1 MLEIVNYNKE
11 EYNFPAL
18 VVLGCFDAVHV
29 GHAEL
34 LKKAKLQA
42 KINGLD
48 LGIMMFAEGKGGR
61 QVFTFEER
69 LAFLAG
75 YNTKFVL
82 KIDYTDEFK
91 KTTAADFL
99 HNLEEHINVKAYMS
113 GKDFRFGA
121 GAKGKS
127 STLKNYAEDE
137 ENGVWYMPVKDVMV
151 DGEKVST
158 TLIKKY
164 IEEGKIQKANALLGR
179 QYFVTG
185 EVCEGHGRGKTLGFP
200 TANIVYPA
208 NKVLVKD
215 GVYGVEAEIDGTVY
229 RGVANCGP
237 RPTFGEDAVVLE
249 AYFEGLSEELY
260 GKPVTIKFVN
270 YIRGIKKFDSAEALS
285 QQISRDIACIG
296 APDAD
301 TEAEEAAPVTEV
313 PADAPAETVAETPA
327 EAAEEKPAAEPVET
341 VVETPAATEP
351 ETATE
356 VPAETAAT
364 VPAEEPAETEP
375 EVAADAPVETV
386 TEEPVPAMEEVPA
399 EAPVEAAEEPAAEPE
414 VAAEEPIAEEPA
426 AACEEAPSEEVK
438 AEEVQPEP
446 EQPAEETTVG
456 EVTESDVSDP
466 EGEIAVAAEPAE
478 EEAVTKLVE
487 EVFEEE
493 EPEQPSDAEQ
503 PEVPAEVAESE
514 EEPAETVEEEPST
527 EPEAATEEQAA
538 EPVTEEQAAE
548 EVSEEIAVSEDAEEV
563 PAEPV
568 EEEPAETV
576 EEQSEAPAEEV
587 TESAEEPVE
596 QPVCEPAEEPVTA
609 PAAEEPACEP
619 EDEES
624 EEPAE
629 ESAEEETDEAETTE
643 EEQEQEAD
651 QPAEQTSRKSKKR
664 KRSRGKADRRRGDTR
679 KR

>member
-48 LGIMMFAEGKGGR
+48 LGVMMFAEGKGGR

-249 AYFEGLSEELY
+249 AYFEGLNEELY

-285 QQISRDIACIG
+285 EQISRDLACIG

-301 TEAEEAAPVTEV
+301 AEEEEAAPAVE
-313 PADAPAETVAETPA
+313 APAEVVAHTPA
-327 EAAEEKPAAEPVET
+327 ETAVETPAAEPVET
-341 VVETPAATEP
+341 VVETPAVAEP
-351 ETATE
+351 ETAAE
-356 VPAETAAT
+356 VPAETAAE
-364 VPAEEPAETEP
+364 VPAEEPAVAEP
-375 EVAADAPVETV
+375 EVAAETPVETV
-386 TEEPVPAMEEVPA
+386 TEEPVPVQEEVPA
-399 EAPVEAAEEPAAEPE
+399 EAPIEAAEEPAAEPE
-414 VAAEEPIAEEPA
+414 AAPAEEPVAQEPVA
-426 AACEEAPSEEVK
+426 PIEEAPVEEVK

-446 EQPAEETTVG
+446 EQPAEEATVG

-514 EEPAETVEEEPST
+514 EESAETVEEEPST

-563 PAEPV
+563 PAEPA
-568 EEEPAETV
+568 EEEPAVTV

-596 QPVCEPAEEPVTA
+596 QPVCEPAEEPVEQ
-609 PAAEEPACEP
+609 PAEEPSAEV
-619 EDEES
+619 DEE
-624 EEPAE
+624 EA
-629 ESAEEETDEAETTE
+629 DEAETSE

>member
-48 LGIMMFAEGKGGR
+48 LGVMMFAEGKGGR

-249 AYFEGLSEELY
+249 AYFEGLNEELY

-285 QQISRDIACIG
+285 EQISRDLACIG

-301 TEAEEAAPVTEV
+301 AEAEEAAPVTE
-313 PADAPAETVAETPA
+313 APAEVVAQVPAETA
-327 EAAEEKPAAEPVET
+327 VETPAAEPVET

-356 VPAETAAT
+356 VPAETAAA
-364 VPAEEPAETEP
+364 VPAEEPAVTEP
-375 EVAADAPVETV
+375 EVAAETPVEIV

-414 VAAEEPIAEEPA
+414 AAPAEEPVAQEPVA
-426 AACEEAPSEEVK
+426 PIEEAPAEEVK

-493 EPEQPSDAEQ
+493 EHEQPSDAEQ

-514 EEPAETVEEEPST
+514 EEPAETVGEEPST

-563 PAEPV
+563 
-568 EEEPAETV
+568 
-576 EEQSEAPAEEV
+576 

-619 EDEES
+619 AEEES

-629 ESAEEETDEAETTE
+629 ESAEEEADEAETSE

>member
-48 LGIMMFAEGKGGR
+48 LGVMMFAEGKGGR

-215 GVYGVEAEIDGTVY
+215 GVYGVEAEIDGAVY

-249 AYFEGLSEELY
+249 AYFEGLNEELY

-285 QQISRDIACIG
+285 EQISRDLACIG

-301 TEAEEAAPVTEV
+301 AEAEEAAPAVE
-313 PADAPAETVAETPA
+313 APAEVVAQTPA
-327 EAAEEKPAAEPVET
+327 ETAVETPAAEPVET

-356 VPAETAAT
+356 VPAETATA
-364 VPAEEPAETEP
+364 VLAEEPAVTEP
-375 EVAADAPVETV
+375 EVAAETPVETV
-386 TEEPVPAMEEVPA
+386 TEEPVPVQEEVPA

-414 VAAEEPIAEEPA
+414 VDPAEEPVAREPVA
-426 AACEEAPSEEVK
+426 PIEEAPVEEVK

-466 EGEIAVAAEPAE
+466 EGEIAVAAEPDE

-514 EEPAETVEEEPST
+514 EESAETVEEEPST

-548 EVSEEIAVSEDAEEV
+548 SVTEEIAVSEDAEEV
-563 PAEPV
+563 PAEPA

-587 TESAEEPVE
+587 TESAEVLVE
-596 QPVCEPAEEPVTA
+596 QPVCEPAEEPVEQ
-609 PAAEEPACEP
+609 PVEEPACEP
-619 EDEES
+619 AEEPSAEVDEE
-624 EEPAE
+624 EE
-629 ESAEEETDEAETTE
+629 DEAETSE

>member
-48 LGIMMFAEGKGGR
+48 LGVMMFAEGKGGR

-215 GVYGVEAEIDGTVY
+215 GVYGVEAEIDGAVY

-285 QQISRDIACIG
+285 EQISRDLACIG

-301 TEAEEAAPVTEV
+301 AEAEEAAPAVE
-313 PADAPAETVAETPA
+313 APAEVVAQTPA
-327 EAAEEKPAAEPVET
+327 ETAVETPAAEPVET

-356 VPAETAAT
+356 VPAETATA
-364 VPAEEPAETEP
+364 VPAEEPAVTEP
-375 EVAADAPVETV
+375 EVAAETPVEIV

-414 VAAEEPIAEEPA
+414 VAPAEEPVAREPVA
-426 AACEEAPSEEVK
+426 PIEEAPVEEVK

-466 EGEIAVAAEPAE
+466 EGEIAVAAEPDE

-563 PAEPV
+563 PAEPA

-596 QPVCEPAEEPVTA
+596 QPVCEPAEEPVEQ
-609 PAAEEPACEP
+609 PAEEPACEP
-619 EDEES
+619 AEEES

-629 ESAEEETDEAETTE
+629 ESAEEEADEAETSE

>member
-48 LGIMMFAEGKGGR
+48 LGVMMFAEGKGGR

-127 STLKNYAEDE
+127 STLKNYAEDD

-249 AYFEGLSEELY
+249 AYFEGLNEELY

-285 QQISRDIACIG
+285 EQISRDLACIG

-301 TEAEEAAPVTEV
+301 AEEEEAAPAVE
-313 PADAPAETVAETPA
+313 APAEVVAHTPA
-327 EAAEEKPAAEPVET
+327 ETAVETPAAEPVET
-341 VVETPAATEP
+341 VVETPAVAEP
-351 ETATE
+351 ETAAE
-356 VPAETAAT
+356 VPAETAAE
-364 VPAEEPAETEP
+364 VPAEEPAVAEP
-375 EVAADAPVETV
+375 EVAAETPVETV
-386 TEEPVPAMEEVPA
+386 TEEPVPVQEEVPA
-399 EAPVEAAEEPAAEPE
+399 EAPIEAAEEPAAEPE
-414 VAAEEPIAEEPA
+414 AAPAEEPVAQEPVA
-426 AACEEAPSEEVK
+426 PIEEAPVEEVK

-446 EQPAEETTVG
+446 EQPAEEATVG

-514 EEPAETVEEEPST
+514 EESAETVEEEPST

-563 PAEPV
+563 PAEPA
-568 EEEPAETV
+568 EEEPAVTV

-596 QPVCEPAEEPVTA
+596 QPVCEPAEEPVEQ
-609 PAAEEPACEP
+609 PAEEPSAEV
-619 EDEES
+619 DEE
-624 EEPAE
+624 EA
-629 ESAEEETDEAETTE
+629 DEAETSE

>member
-48 LGIMMFAEGKGGR
+48 LGVMMFAEGKGGR

-215 GVYGVEAEIDGTVY
+215 GVYGVEAEIDGAVY

-249 AYFEGLSEELY
+249 AYFEGLNEELY

-285 QQISRDIACIG
+285 EQISRDLACIG

-301 TEAEEAAPVTEV
+301 AETEEAAPAAEV
-313 PADAPAETVAETPA
+313 PAEVVAQTPAETVVEVPA
-327 EAAEEKPAAEPVET
+327 VAVVEEPAAEPVET

-356 VPAETAAT
+356 VPAETAAA
-364 VPAEEPAETEP
+364 VPAEEPAVTEP
-375 EVAADAPVETV
+375 EVAAETPVETV
-386 TEEPVPAMEEVPA
+386 TEEPVPVQEEVPA
-399 EAPVEAAEEPAAEPE
+399 EVPVEAAEEPAAEPE
-414 VAAEEPIAEEPA
+414 VAPAEEPVAREPVA
-426 AACEEAPSEEVK
+426 PIEEAPAEDVK

-446 EQPAEETTVG
+446 EQPAEEATVG

-563 PAEPV
+563 A
-568 EEEPAETV
+568 
-576 EEQSEAPAEEV
+576 
-587 TESAEEPVE
+587 ESAEEPVE

-619 EDEES
+619 AEEES

-629 ESAEEETDEAETTE
+629 ESAEEEADEAETSE

>member
-48 LGIMMFAEGKGGR
+48 LGVMMFAEGKGGR

-215 GVYGVEAEIDGTVY
+215 GVYGVEAEIDGAVY

-285 QQISRDIACIG
+285 EQISRDLACIG

-301 TEAEEAAPVTEV
+301 AEAEEAAPAAE
-313 PADAPAETVAETPA
+313 APAEVVAQTPA
-327 EAAEEKPAAEPVET
+327 ETAVETPAAEPVET

-356 VPAETAAT
+356 VPAETAAA
-364 VPAEEPAETEP
+364 VPAEEPAVTEP
-375 EVAADAPVETV
+375 EVAAETPVEIV
-386 TEEPVPAMEEVPA
+386 TEEPVPVQEEVPA
-399 EAPVEAAEEPAAEPE
+399 EVPAEAAEEPAAEPE
-414 VAAEEPIAEEPA
+414 VAAEEPIAEEPVA
-426 AACEEAPSEEVK
+426 PIEEAPAEEVK

-563 PAEPV
+563 A
-568 EEEPAETV
+568 
-576 EEQSEAPAEEV
+576 
-587 TESAEEPVE
+587 ESAEEPVE

-619 EDEES
+619 AEEES

-629 ESAEEETDEAETTE
+629 ESAEEEADEAETSE

>member
-48 LGIMMFAEGKGGR
+48 LGVMMFAEGKGGR

-185 EVCEGHGRGKTLGFP
+185 EVFEGHGRGKTLGFP

-249 AYFEGLSEELY
+249 AYFEGLNEELY

-285 QQISRDIACIG
+285 EQISRDLACIG

-301 TEAEEAAPVTEV
+301 AEAEEAAPAVE
-313 PADAPAETVAETPA
+313 APAEVVAQTPA
-327 EAAEEKPAAEPVET
+327 ETAVETPAAEPVET

-356 VPAETAAT
+356 VPAETAAA
-364 VPAEEPAETEP
+364 VPAEEPAVTEP
-375 EVAADAPVETV
+375 EVAAETPVETV
-386 TEEPVPAMEEVPA
+386 TEEPVPVQEEVPA
-399 EAPVEAAEEPAAEPE
+399 EASVEAAEEPAAEPE
-414 VAAEEPIAEEPA
+414 AAPAEEPVAQEPVA
-426 AACEEAPSEEVK
+426 PIEEAPVEEVK

-493 EPEQPSDAEQ
+493 ESEQPSDAEQ

-538 EPVTEEQAAE
+538 EPVTEEQTAE
-548 EVSEEIAVSEDAEEV
+548 EVSEEIAASEDAEEV
-563 PAEPV
+563 A
-568 EEEPAETV
+568 
-576 EEQSEAPAEEV
+576 
-587 TESAEEPVE
+587 ESAEEPVE

-619 EDEES
+619 AEEES

-629 ESAEEETDEAETTE
+629 VSAEEEADEAETSE

>member
-48 LGIMMFAEGKGGR
+48 LGVMMFAEGKGGR

-249 AYFEGLSEELY
+249 AYFEGLNEELY

-285 QQISRDIACIG
+285 EQISRDLACIG

-301 TEAEEAAPVTEV
+301 AEAEEAAPVTE
-313 PADAPAETVAETPA
+313 APAEVVAQVPAETA
-327 EAAEEKPAAEPVET
+327 VETPAAEPVET

-356 VPAETAAT
+356 VPAETAAA
-364 VPAEEPAETEP
+364 VPAEEPAVTEP
-375 EVAADAPVETV
+375 EVAAETPVEIV
-386 TEEPVPAMEEVPA
+386 TEEPVPVQEEVPA
-399 EAPVEAAEEPAAEPE
+399 EVPAEAAEEPAAEPE
-414 VAAEEPIAEEPA
+414 VAPAEEPVAQEPVA
-426 AACEEAPSEEVK
+426 PIEEAPAEEVK

-493 EPEQPSDAEQ
+493 EHEQPSDAEQ

-514 EEPAETVEEEPST
+514 EEPAETVGEEPST

-563 PAEPV
+563 
-568 EEEPAETV
+568 
-576 EEQSEAPAEEV
+576 

-619 EDEES
+619 AEEES

-629 ESAEEETDEAETTE
+629 ESAEEEADEAETSE

>member
-1 MLEIVNYNKE
+1 MLEIVNYNKD

-48 LGIMMFAEGKGGR
+48 LGVMMFAEGKGGR

-215 GVYGVEAEIDGTVY
+215 GVYGVEAEIDGAVY

-249 AYFEGLSEELY
+249 AYFEGLNEELY

-285 QQISRDIACIG
+285 EQISRDLACIG

-301 TEAEEAAPVTEV
+301 AEEEEAAPVTE
-313 PADAPAETVAETPA
+313 APAEVVAQTPA
-327 EAAEEKPAAEPVET
+327 ETAVETPAAEPVEM

-351 ETATE
+351 ETAAE
-356 VPAETAAT
+356 VPAETAAA
-364 VPAEEPAETEP
+364 VPAEEPAVTEP
-375 EVAADAPVETV
+375 EVAAETPVETV

-399 EAPVEAAEEPAAEPE
+399 EASVEAAEEPAAEPE
-414 VAAEEPIAEEPA
+414 AAPAEEPVAQEPVA
-426 AACEEAPSEEVK
+426 PIEEAPVEEVK

-563 PAEPV
+563 AESA

-587 TESAEEPVE
+587 TESAEVPVDEP
-596 QPVCEPAEEPVTA
+596 
-609 PAAEEPACEP
+609 AEEPACEP
-619 EDEES
+619 AEEPSAEVDEE
-624 EEPAE
+624 EA
-629 ESAEEETDEAETTE
+629 DEAETSE

>member
-48 LGIMMFAEGKGGR
+48 LGVMMFAEGKGGR

-215 GVYGVEAEIDGTVY
+215 GVYGVEAEIDGAVY

-249 AYFEGLSEELY
+249 AYFEGLNEELY

-285 QQISRDIACIG
+285 EQISRDLACIG

-301 TEAEEAAPVTEV
+301 AEEEEAAPAVE
-313 PADAPAETVAETPA
+313 APAEVVAHTPA
-327 EAAEEKPAAEPVET
+327 ETAVETPAAEPVEM
-341 VVETPAATEP
+341 VVETPAVAEP

-356 VPAETAAT
+356 VPAETATEVPAETAT
-364 VPAEEPAETEP
+364 EVPAETAAEVPAEEPAVAEP
-375 EVAADAPVETV
+375 EVAAETPVETV

-399 EAPVEAAEEPAAEPE
+399 EASVEAAEEPAAEPE
-414 VAAEEPIAEEPA
+414 AAPAEEPVAQEPVA
-426 AACEEAPSEEVK
+426 PIEEAPVEEVK

-514 EEPAETVEEEPST
+514 EEPAETVEEEPSFWWFDI
-527 EPEAATEEQAA
+527 PLGFQADYVY
-538 EPVTEEQAAE
+538 P
-548 EVSEEIAVSEDAEEV
+548 
-563 PAEPV
+563 
-568 EEEPAETV
+568 
-576 EEQSEAPAEEV
+576 
-587 TESAEEPVE
+587 
-596 QPVCEPAEEPVTA
+596 
-609 PAAEEPACEP
+609 
-619 EDEES
+619 
-624 EEPAE
+624 
-629 ESAEEETDEAETTE
+629 
-643 EEQEQEAD
+643 
-651 QPAEQTSRKSKKR
+651 
-664 KRSRGKADRRRGDTR
+664 RRM
-679 KR
+679 

>member
-48 LGIMMFAEGKGGR
+48 LGVMMFAEGKGGR

-158 TLIKKY
+158 TLIKKC

-249 AYFEGLSEELY
+249 AYFEGLNEELY

-285 QQISRDIACIG
+285 EQISRDLACIG

-301 TEAEEAAPVTEV
+301 AEAEEAAPAVE
-313 PADAPAETVAETPA
+313 APAEVVAQTPA
-327 EAAEEKPAAEPVET
+327 ETAVETPAAEPVET

-356 VPAETAAT
+356 VPAETAAA
-364 VPAEEPAETEP
+364 VPAEEPAVTEP
-375 EVAADAPVETV
+375 EVAAETPVEIV
-386 TEEPVPAMEEVPA
+386 TEEPVPVQEEVPA
-399 EAPVEAAEEPAAEPE
+399 EVPAEAAEEPAAEPE
-414 VAAEEPIAEEPA
+414 VAAEEPIAEEPVA
-426 AACEEAPSEEVK
+426 PIEEAPAEEVK

-538 EPVTEEQAAE
+538 EPVIEEQAAE

-563 PAEPV
+563 A
-568 EEEPAETV
+568 
-576 EEQSEAPAEEV
+576 
-587 TESAEEPVE
+587 ESAEEPVE
-596 QPVCEPAEEPVTA
+596 QPVCEPAEEPVEQ
-609 PAAEEPACEP
+609 PAEEPACEP
-619 EDEES
+619 AEEES

-629 ESAEEETDEAETTE
+629 ESAEEEADEAETSE

>member
-11 EYNFPAL
+11 DYNFPAL

-48 LGIMMFAEGKGGR
+48 LGVMMFAEGKGGR

-137 ENGVWYMPVKDVMV
+137 ENGVWYMPVKDVTV

-158 TLIKKY
+158 TLIKKC
-164 IEEGKIQKANALLGR
+164 IEEGKIQKANTLLGR

-200 TANIVYPA
+200 TANVVYPA

-260 GKPVTIKFVN
+260 GKSVTIKFVN
-270 YIRGIKKFDSAEALS
+270 YIRGIKKFESAEALS
-285 QQISRDIACIG
+285 EQISRDLTCIG
-296 APDAD
+296 APDVD
-301 TEAEEAAPVTEV
+301 PDAEEAAP
-313 PADAPAETVAETPA
+313 AEEIV
-327 EAAEEKPAAEPVET
+327 AEEKPAEPEAPAEAPAEVATQTPAE
-341 VVETPAATEP
+341 VAVETPAATE
-351 ETATE
+351 A
-356 VPAETAAT
+356 
-364 VPAEEPAETEP
+364 PAEEPVEMVEEVSAAEP
-375 EVAADAPVETV
+375 A
-386 TEEPVPAMEEVPA
+386 EEPVPVQEEVPA
-399 EAPVEAAEEPAAEPE
+399 EVPVEEAEEPAAEPE
-414 VAAEEPIAEEPA
+414 VAPA
-426 AACEEAPSEEVK
+426 EEVK
-438 AEEVQPEP
+438 AEQVQSEP
-446 EQPAEETTVG
+446 EQPAEEPAPC
-456 EVTESDVSDP
+456 EVIESDVADP
-466 EGEIAVAAEPAE
+466 EGEIAVAAEPTE
-478 EEAVTKLVE
+478 EEAVSKLVE
-487 EVFEEE
+487 EVFEGKPETPAEE
-493 EPEQPSDAEQ
+493 EPQAEPETSVVADEQT
-503 PEVPAEVAESE
+503 EVSG
-514 EEPAETVEEEPST
+514 ETV
-527 EPEAATEEQAA
+527 
-538 EPVTEEQAAE
+538 
-548 EVSEEIAVSEDAEEV
+548 
-563 PAEPV
+563 
-568 EEEPAETV
+568 
-576 EEQSEAPAEEV
+576 
-587 TESAEEPVE
+587 
-596 QPVCEPAEEPVTA
+596 
-609 PAAEEPACEP
+609 AEEPAQ
-619 EDEES
+619 
-624 EEPAE
+624 EPAADDE
-629 ESAEEETDEAETTE
+629 TEAEETETSE
-643 EEQEQEAD
+643 EEQEQEA
-651 QPAEQTSRKSKKR
+651 AEQTSRKSKKR